1 MNGTEPESSIGPLDL
16 ALVDAAGDI
25 TTLALWEGTSVVWG
39 AGDDA
44 ALDQAV
50 ADYLADIQE
59 TQPANAYQGASA
71 VLSPIKLGVDDGTI
85 TPAQGGQF
93 LRWLN
98 YNKGVTAI
106 TNDSATTATI
116 TGYLSQWIIE
126 QSGLV
131 PTGPLAP
138 VMPAPAPI
146 TPTEPAAPLVP
157 NPAPAPVLPT
167 PTVGQT
173 VITKTVIEVVPQ
185 QVQST
190 GSSGPTAA
198 QVQKAIGIAFADAMK
213 AQAAA
218 IDAMLPSLKPGQ
230 VPQALDQLN
239 QATHVLE
246 NQLNTLRATTTG
258 HAQASLSSQ
267 ITALQAAVKTDD
279 ALIAQLQA
287 QMAEQAPSGL
297 SEDLGVVKGHQLAD
311 EANIA
316 ALEAAVAGLASGGAL
331 TSLEGSV
338 SALQRQMDLVD
349 PSPLDTATN
358 AAQATATQ
366 ALTAAEA
373 AQECCD
379 DAHAQLGDDETALGG
394 KSALPSLGKLAGA
407 ALGLL
412 GFISLLET
420 IEAIA
425 NLPLA
430 LKGIIADT
438 TTIAGWAETAAPV
451 IVADMSW
458 ADGLNAN

>member
-1 MNGTEPESSIGPLDL
+1 MTIDVVPVEGVPVDEPVIADDGT
-16 ALVDAAGDI
+16 A
-25 TTLALWEGTSVVWG
+25 TTLAFIVNDPGLWTAADTAAFDQELTAYRNYLSTNDPAPVG
-39 AGDDA
+39 AAFD
-44 ALDQAV
+44 
-50 ADYLADIQE
+50 
-59 TQPANAYQGASA
+59 A
-71 VLSPIKLGVDDGTI
+71 VLSPVKTAIGDGTI

-93 LRWLN
+93 LHWLN
-98 YNKGVTAI
+98 YNKGVTSI
-106 TNDSATTATI
+106 TLDSSTTATV

-126 QSGLV
+126 QSALIPPAQVPSPVPALAPIV
-131 PTGPLAP
+131 PTS
-138 VMPAPAPI
+138 PAR
-146 TPTEPAAPLVP
+146 PLVP
-157 NPAPAPVLPT
+157 NPAPPPVLTT

-173 VITKTVIEVVPQ
+173 VVTKTVIEVVPQ
-185 QVQST
+185 QVQAT
-190 GSSGPTAA
+190 GAAGPTAA

-218 IDAMLPSLKPGQ
+218 IDVMLPNLKPGQ

-258 HAQASLSSQ
+258 HAKASLSAQ

-297 SEDLGVVKGHQLAD
+297 SEDLGKVHDVQVQQGNL
-311 EANIA
+311 
-316 ALEAAVAGLASGGAL
+316 L
-331 TSLEGSV
+331 TSIEGTLPTLATAASLTALGSGV
-338 SALQRQMDLVD
+338 SALQRQMALVD
-349 PSPLDTATN
+349 PSPLDSALNATTATAN
-358 AAQATATQ
+358 Q
-366 ALTAAEA
+366 ALTAAEQ

-379 DAHAQLGDDETALGG
+379 DAHAQLGNDETALGG
-394 KSALPSLGKLAGA
+394 KSALPSLGKLAAGA
-407 ALGLL
+407 FGLL
-412 GFISLLET
+412 SFISFLET

-430 LKGIIADT
+430 LKAIIADT

-458 ADGLNAN
+458 ADGLNP